1 MLEILEV
8 GREQEPPGLG
18 LGLQKNP
25 LIDFPPLMVSHRSLP
40 LPTLTTFPITE
51 WQPSKR
57 TRNQH
62 YCVFTMCQALY

>member
-25 LIDFPPLMVSHRSLP
+25 LIDFPPSWSLTVP
-40 LPTLTTFPITE
+40 FPS
-51 WQPSKR
+51 PP
-57 TRNQH
+57 
-62 YCVFTMCQALY
+62 